1 MDRKIVVV
9 DNPLVKSYL
18 TILRNIRTQPPVFRE
33 VMEKIGFYIG
43 FEVAK
48 FLDWKSVQVMTP
60 LGQAKGLIISREVIA
75 VGVLGASLPLLY
87 GFVKSMPWAGIG
99 LIAARRIEDH
109 SKDYIDV
116 EIYYTRL
123 PSDMH
128 NKVVVLLDP
137 MLATGLTLKKSVEL
151 LSRLGASDIIVAS
164 VIASREGLEKLS
176 KEKNVKVIIV
186 CAVDEKLDKNYFIVP
201 GLGDA
206 GDRALGGILSL
217 SDFQ

>member
-9 DNPLVKSYL
+9 DNPLIKSYL
-18 TILRNIRTQPPVFRE
+18 TILRNTRTQPPFFRE
-33 VMEKIGFYIG
+33 IMEKIGFYIG
-43 FEVAK
+43 FEIAK
-48 FLDWKSVQVMTP
+48 LLDWKTVQVISP
-60 LGQAKGLIISREVIA
+60 LGRARGLTISREVVA
-75 VGVLGASLPLLY
+75 VGILGASLPLLY

-99 LIAARRIEDH
+99 LIAARRIEEH
-109 SKDYIDV
+109 NKNYLDV

-123 PSDMH
+123 PRDLH

-151 LSRLGASDIIVAS
+151 LSRLGASDIVVAS

-176 KEKNVKVIIV
+176 KEKSVKAIIV
-186 CAVDEKLDKNYFIVP
+186 CSVDEKLDKNYFIVP

-206 GDRALGGILSL
+206 GDRALSGTLSL
-217 SDFQ
+217 LDIQ

>member
-1 MDRKIVVV
+1 MDRKIVVI
-9 DNPLVKSYL
+9 DNPLVASYL
-18 TILRNIRTQPPVFRE
+18 TILRNTRTRPPIFRE

-48 FLDWKSVQVMTP
+48 YLDWKSIQVTTP
-60 LGQAKGLIISREVIA
+60 LGEAEGLTISREMVA
-75 VGVLGASLPLLY
+75 VGILGASLPLLY
-87 GFVKSMPWAGIG
+87 GFVKSIPWAGIG
-99 LIAARRIEDH
+99 LIAARRIEDQ
-109 SKDYIDV
+109 SRSSLDV

-123 PSDMH
+123 PRDLH
-128 NKVVVLLDP
+128 DKIVVLLDP

-176 KEKNVKVIIV
+176 KERDVKAIIV
-186 CAVDEKLDKNYFIVP
+186 CAIDEKLDKNYFIVP

-206 GDRALGGILSL
+206 GDRALGGFLWL
-217 SDFQ
+217 SDL